1 MSENIKSIENAF
13 QIIEHLHKNGKVG
26 VSEIAAN
33 LNLPKTSTHRIL
45 KTLQNLNVII
55 QDENEIYTLGYSML
69 KYASGINQHQ
79 TLIDTATPAMTDFS
93 KETGETLN
101 LGILLG
107 EEVLILHSAIGDF
120 YSLQPIYSQNSPL
133 YCSGMG
139 KVFLSQFENEKL
151 ESYFERDLKQRTVNS
166 ITEKEAYDKE
176 KETFFETKITY
187 DNEEFEYG
195 LSCIST
201 AVYNNEGKIIAALSV
216 SGPSS
221 RLIHKGYEELEKR
234 LLETSK
240 AITENMK

>member
-1 MSENIKSIENAF
+1 MF
-13 QIIEHLHKNGKVG
+13 
-26 VSEIAAN
+26 
-33 LNLPKTSTHRIL
+33 P
-45 KTLQNLNVII
+45 
-55 QDENEIYTLGYSML
+55 
-69 KYASGINQHQ
+69 
-79 TLIDTATPAMTDFS
+79 LI
-93 KETGETLN
+93 
-101 LGILLG
+101 
-107 EEVLILHSAIGDF
+107 
-120 YSLQPIYSQNSPL
+120 
-133 YCSGMG
+133 
-139 KVFLSQFENEKL
+139 
-151 ESYFERDLKQRTVNS
+151 
-166 ITEKEAYDKE
+166 KEAYDKE